1 MFGIIISK
9 LFNSAVAAMLV
20 VSFIRSLYLQE
31 WIFAFIYL
39 TILFSIATLSKVG
52 EQQEKLQQI
61 RDKYGKKEK

>member
-52 EQQEKLQQI
+52 EQQEKSQQI